1 MIASMEMH
9 HFHFTRHIIYWLMV
23 FVLCH
28 IHPIHSI
35 FTHQQIIIV
44 TIVDTKVGRYTEY
57 PSVDINRYVDM
68 LGLDKGETMTRGWR
82 LSAVRSQAPVTAAAR
97 HLSQRH
103 IVCVSISRVYVS
115 TI

>member
-1 MIASMEMH
+1 
-9 HFHFTRHIIYWLMV
+9 MV
-23 FVLCH
+23 DGLCAVLH
-28 IHPIHSI
+28 LSDSL
-35 FTHQQIIIV
+35 THRQIIIV
-44 TIVDTKVGRYTEY
+44 TIAIAIVDTKVGRYTEY
-57 PSVDINRYVDM
+57 PSVDIYRYVDM

-82 LSAVRSQAPVTAAAR
+82 LSAVQSQAPVTAAAR